1 MNALLG
7 TALSIDDITRLLR
20 SIGFEVEPGPSD
32 DIVHVTIPT
41 WRYDCTVEVDLIEE
55 VARMHGYS
63 RIERTVPKS
72 PSPGGLSA
80 VQQDRRLLREVMV
93 GLGASEAMPNPF
105 LAPGDLGR
113 AGLAPTG
120 ISITNPL
127 AMEESVLR
135 TSLLPGLLKAVAY
148 NASHRNG
155 DVSLFEIGHVYGLPL
170 PGEPLP
176 DERET
181 LAVALA
187 GRDARAARAVWD
199 EVAAALGWDAVAV
212 AAGEQPGMHPTRTLL
227 LGEGGELGAV
237 GEVDPAALAAHGIDG
252 RVAWVQLELDRL
264 FARPKADRQY
274 RPVSRFPS
282 SDIDLA
288 FVVAEVIA
296 AGDVER
302 TLRDAA
308 GPLLVDLRLFD
319 VYRGPSVGEGARSLA
334 YALRLQAQDHTLTDA
349 EVGEVRAVCIR
360 AVAEAHHAR
369 LRG

>member
-1 MNALLG
+1 
-7 TALSIDDITRLLR
+7 
-20 SIGFEVEPGPSD
+20 
-32 DIVHVTIPT
+32 
-41 WRYDCTVEVDLIEE
+41 
-55 VARMHGYS
+55 
-63 RIERTVPKS
+63 
-72 PSPGGLSA
+72 

-127 AMEESVLR
+127 ATEESVLR

-148 NASHRNG
+148 NASHRND

-176 DERET
+176 DERE
-181 LAVALA
+181 LLGVALA

-199 EVAAALGWDAVAV
+199 EIAAALGWDGVAV

-237 GEVDPAALAAHGIDG
+237 GEVDPAALAAHGIDD

-264 FARPKADRQY
+264 FVLPKSERRY

-288 FVVAEVIA
+288 FVVAEVIP

-319 VYRGPSVGEGARSLA
+319 VYRGPSVGDGARSLA
-334 YALRLQAQDHTLTDA
+334 YALRLQAEDHTLTDV
-349 EVGEVRAVCIR
+349 EVGEVRSQCIR
-360 AVAEAHHAR
+360 AVEQAYEAR
-369 LRG
+369 LRA